1 MSFQLSV
8 RSLSR
13 LKGVDP
19 DLILVVVRA
28 IQVTRVDFGVTEGLR
43 TKARQQELF
52 KQGKSKTLDSRHL
65 IGQAV
70 DLVAYDENGNVT
82 WDMDYYESINVAM
95 QRAARELGVKLTWGG
110 KFIGFPDGPH
120 FQIEKE

>member
-1 MSFQLSV
+1 MSFKLSV

-13 LKGVDP
+13 LKGLDP

-28 IQVTRVDFGVTEGLR
+28 IQVSRFDFGVTEGLR

-110 KFIGFPDGPH
+110 SWLTFKDGPH

>member
-110 KFIGFPDGPH
+110 SWLTFKDGPH

>member
-1 MSFQLSV
+1 MSFKLSV

-52 KQGKSKTLDSRHL
+52 KQGKSKTLNSRHL

-110 KFIGFPDGPH
+110 SFLTFKDGPH